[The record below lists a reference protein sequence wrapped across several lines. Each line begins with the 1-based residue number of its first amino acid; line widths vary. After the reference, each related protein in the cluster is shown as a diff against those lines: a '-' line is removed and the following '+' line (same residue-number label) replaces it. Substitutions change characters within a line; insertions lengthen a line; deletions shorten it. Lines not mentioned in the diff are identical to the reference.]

1 MGTIKITLETLY
13 DILCTEKKMGDLQK
27 LEYSFFM
34 DVINYLKEKQ
44 ALLERRSSDDE
55 LFAAGERQKLEYE
68 LRSIKRIVKEIY
80 EKREKKIIDIAL
92 NRSKTNSDIIDT
104 SAMLPEEKGFY
115 SIILET
121 LNFFREGILL
131 NLFKGELPKLVTAK
145 RIAGEFSAFSKFEPK
160 PETQQG
166 LLLRA
171 DGSSRAESGAIAS
184 GVIAG
189 NVGENSNAV
198 LASQEG
204 SAVSNAENTATIA
217 IVASHAETEK
227 KEETQTEEKQAEE
240 KAKKKVR
247 FIRPMPSFVWK
258 DMKVYGPFDIGEETD
273 IFPEVA
279 ELLVRKGRAEIV

>member
-44 ALLERRSSDDE
+44 ALLERRSSDNE

-115 SIILET
+115 SLILET
-121 LNFFREGILL
+121 LDFFREGILH

-171 DGSSRAESGAIAS
+171 DGSSISENGAIAS
-184 GVIAG
+184 
-189 NVGENSNAV
+189 NVGESSNV
-198 LASQEG
+198 VPVSQEDR
-204 SAVSNAENTATIA
+204 AVSNAVNTAT
-217 IVASHAETEK
+217 VATAVNKGKTEK
-227 KEETQTEEKQAEE
+227 KEETQTEE

-258 DMKVYGPFDIGEETD
+258 DMKVYGPFDRGEETD